1 MYLER
6 VLGVKRGDT
15 LAVVLVLVSIS
26 LFVSFST
33 APAVAEPTYT
43 YDVVRNIYAI
53 HDFGD
58 IIVVTLNR
66 SALQYLGDGY
76 WLLVLPDMDLVT
88 FSEKVLREVVKY
100 VQPSPLRI
108 FIDAAPE
115 GFEVRARAPHNV
127 NVSAFA
133 GRLIEAAKN
142 LMREFNAPHANILLG
157 PSPTIF
163 IESKKPLD
171 AARAAEILSKAWGGR
186 ITVVEILGW
195 GVPSYFDAPDL
206 YENLIK
212 IPCFVSA
219 GDSPIGVD
227 IWFNITCVEDLAK
240 SSREDFNTALSGILS
255 SVKAL
260 NPVIRRYMPHQD
272 IVIVIARPPPES
284 VPLPGEPTPITTTT
298 SRAEEIQSSNAVSS
312 ATSTWASPPT
322 SMEVQNPETAGMGR
336 NLTLVATTSS
346 TVAAALILVVTYRRI
361 LIKR

>member
-1 MYLER
+1 MYLEQ
-6 VLGVKRGDT
+6 VLGVKRGNT

-43 YDVVRNIYAI
+43 YDVVRNIYTI

-76 WLLVLPDMDLVT
+76 WLLVFPDMDLVT
-88 FSEKVLREVVKY
+88 FSEKILEELVKY
-100 VQPSPLRI
+100 MQPSPLRI

-115 GFEVRARAPHNV
+115 GFKVRARAPHGV

-142 LMREFNAPHANILLG
+142 LMREFNAPHANILLS

-163 IESKKPLD
+163 IESKSPLN
-171 AARAAEILSKAWGGR
+171 ATRAAEILSKAWGGR

-195 GVPSYFDAPDL
+195 GTPGYFDAPDL
-206 YENLIK
+206 YENLMK

-219 GDSPIGVD
+219 GESLIGVN

-240 SSREDFNTALSGILS
+240 SSGEDFNATLIEILDNI
-255 SVKAL
+255 KAL

-272 IVIVIARPPPES
+272 IVIVVAQPPPES
-284 VPLPGEPTPITTTT
+284 VPLPGEPKPITTTT
-298 SRAEEIQSSNAVSS
+298 SSAEEPQQSDA
-312 ATSTWASPPT
+312 ATVTTFTWTSPPT
-322 SMEVQNPETAGMGR
+322 LIETQNTEITDMGR
-336 NLTLVATTSS
+336 NLALAVAISS
-346 TVAAALILVVTYRRI
+346 AVVAALILAITYRRT
-361 LIKR
+361 LGRR